1 MKERLKRL
9 TTKLKSKA
17 ELKQLIQQVYDSID
31 LETINIQLNIFE
43 YRIQMVKD
51 FSGKTIARFIRKNY
65 HSIPDELKASDDKC
79 PPFLEPDTY
88 LKFFL
93 DNLKTLKIIVK
104 NKALKIERYRFWKG
118 VYLMI

>member
-51 FSGKTIARFIRKNY
+51 FSGKTIAHFIRKNY
-65 HSIPDELKASDDKC
+65 HSIPDELKASDDQC
-79 PPFLEPDTY
+79 PSWSQ
-88 LKFFL
+88 
-93 DNLKTLKIIVK
+93 IHI
-104 NKALKIERYRFWKG
+104 
-118 VYLMI
+118 